1 MIDTSDTIKP
11 EYDTVLRIFATLDL
25 IEFKTDKLAHEIPE
39 ISENLE
45 KWNNK
50 LIKDTFF
57 LNFLYKFCEVKG
69 F

>member
-25 IEFKTDKLAHEIPE
+25 IEFKTGKLAHEIHE
-39 ISENLE
+39 ISESLD
-45 KWNNK
+45 KWHNK
-50 LIKDTFF
+50 LIKDVFF
-57 LNFLYKFCEVKG
+57 LNFLSKFCEVKG